1 MHRFSSTYYDIA
13 LMKLERNVT
22 VLDTVAPTCLWLDD
36 EIRFPELLAAGW
48 GRTGFEYISGSVSK
62 RCYKAG
68 SPIVWRKA
76 LNDTGYVEYL
86 VHLYSYGSCKS
97 NIPRVVARVAAY
109 IEWFKEVLQY

>member
-1 MHRFSSTYYDIA
+1 MYKSDCEALLNGTFDEPETICMNPGITPYESQLYHYDLQIQY
-13 LMKLERNVT
+13 R
-22 VLDTVAPTCLWLDD
+22 
-36 EIRFPELLAAGW
+36 
-48 GRTGFEYISGSVSK
+48 SGSVFK

-68 SPIVWRKA
+68 SPIVWIEA